1 LVRIGI
7 STAENGESGMK
18 PAKMITDP
26 AAMELLG
33 DETRRRIIYLLRA
46 RELTNSQIAEELRM
60 TPQAIYHHIKKLLAA
75 ELVEVTREERVENF
89 IETYYRATAEVFEFS
104 WGTSAKNQAQAEQ
117 RLRDAL
123 VSLDKVGIKVK
134 VNEDAL
140 AQIIKTQAKIADFF
154 DNSELHERVSK
165 LEGIDFLT
173 RQEMASL
180 ASMMSLTDKQFQAW
194 LELQKELRTLL
205 KGLTRVS
212 RAESPKDR
220 SR

>member
-1 LVRIGI
+1 
-7 STAENGESGMK
+7 MK

-46 RELTNSQIAEELRM
+46 RELTNSQIAEELRL

-154 DNSELHERVSK
+154 DNSELHEKVSK

>member
-1 LVRIGI
+1 
-7 STAENGESGMK
+7 MK

-75 ELVEVTREERVENF
+75 QMVEVTREERVENF

-104 WGTSAKNQAQAEQ
+104 WGTSAKNPARAEQ
-117 RLRDAL
+117 RLREAL
-123 VSLDKVGIKVK
+123 LSLDKVGIKVK
-134 VNEDAL
+134 VEEAAL
-140 AQIIKTQAKIADFF
+140 GEIIKTQAKIAEFF
-154 DNSELHERVSK
+154 DESELHEKVSK

-180 ASMMSLTDKQFQAW
+180 ASMMSLTDKQFQEW
-194 LELQKELRTLL
+194 LGLQKELRELL
-205 KGLTRVS
+205 RGLLTKTQTGK
-212 RAESPKDR
+212 P
-220 SR
+220 